1 MTEYVL
7 QCRDLVKHYRQGPE
21 KVEVLRGI
29 NFDIAAGERL
39 AIIGQSGSGK
49 TTLLNMLGGLDTPTS
64 GSVLVKGQ
72 DIASMSESQRSRLRN
87 ASQGFVYQF
96 HHLLGEFSAV
106 ENAAM
111 PLLIGGRKRSDAL
124 ARAGQLLS
132 DLGLGARLRHRP
144 SELSGG
150 ERQRVAIARA
160 LANRPDCVL
169 MDEPTGNLDH
179 ETAATIE
186 ALLVELNEQFH
197 TSVVMVTHDREL
209 AAKMGR
215 VLTLEDGLMRD
226 SAGL

>member
-1 MTEYVL
+1 MNNPHVL
-7 QCRDLVKHYRQGPE
+7 QCRGLVKSYRQGPE
-21 KVEVLRGI
+21 QLEVLRGI
-29 NFDIAAGERL
+29 NFDVRAGERV

-49 TTLLNMLGGLDTPTS
+49 TTLLNMLGGLDAPS
-64 GSVLVKGQ
+64 AGQVLVRGE
-72 DIASMSESQRSRLRN
+72 DIAAMNEAARSRLRN

-96 HHLLGEFSAV
+96 HHLLGEFSAQ

-111 PLLIGGRKRSDAL
+111 PLLI
-124 ARAGQLLS
+124 AGQRRAEAMQRAADLLEQ
-132 DLGLGARLRHRP
+132 LGLAERLQHRP

-179 ETAATIE
+179 ETAAQIE
-186 ALLVELNEQFH
+186 ALLVELNETFN
-197 TSVVMVTHDREL
+197 TSVVMVTHDRDL

-215 VLTLEDGLMRD
+215 VVVLEDGLIHEQ
-226 SAGL
+226 